1 MTFEGK
7 LIQRT
12 VEEGQNMCCCVLAHG
27 DDPISIEKDGYPQE
41 IFRANNELTFFYY
54 IYIYI
59 IILLLFIEN
68 LNIFYGL
75 DLPSSVYLFLT

>member
-1 MTFEGK
+1 MSFEGK

-54 IYIYI
+54 IYI
-59 IILLLFIEN
+59 L
-68 LNIFYGL
+68 
-75 DLPSSVYLFLT
+75 

>member
-1 MTFEGK
+1 MSFEGK

-54 IYIYI
+54 IYIYNNTI
-59 IILLLFIEN
+59 TFH
-68 LNIFYGL
+68 
-75 DLPSSVYLFLT
+75 